1 MRVAI
6 ATLGCKVNQYDS
18 AVIERLFG
26 EKRWQQVEFSDTA
39 DAYVVNSCTVT
50 DRADSDARRL
60 ARRARRSNPQA
71 RVILT
76 GCYAQTSP
84 GEIAGLDY
92 VDYVIGLGRLPDL
105 LSAVE
110 GELAERVAISD
121 LRHAKT
127 VDTLGIETFS
137 GRTRAF
143 VKVQEGCN
151 LFCTFC
157 IIPVARGASRSVPPR
172 AVVAE
177 IDRLEARGHRE
188 VVLTGIHLGGYGADL
203 DPACDLAWLLEA
215 IAERRPRL
223 RVRISSIDPPEIT
236 PRLADL
242 VASSDTFC
250 PHFHVAIQ
258 AGDDEVLANMN
269 RRYTAADAERNIGML
284 RERVPGVCIGTD
296 VITGFPGE
304 SDEQFEHGLEYVERL
319 GFAYLHVF
327 PYSQRRATSAAKRWQ
342 PLPDHVVHERA
353 RRMRALDRR
362 LRRRYHERFVGEQV
376 SVLFENARDRT
387 SGLLKGYSG
396 NYLPVLCE
404 AGDDWMNRVARVR
417 ISGRSGKH
425 LVAERP

>member
-1 MRVAI
+1 VRVAI